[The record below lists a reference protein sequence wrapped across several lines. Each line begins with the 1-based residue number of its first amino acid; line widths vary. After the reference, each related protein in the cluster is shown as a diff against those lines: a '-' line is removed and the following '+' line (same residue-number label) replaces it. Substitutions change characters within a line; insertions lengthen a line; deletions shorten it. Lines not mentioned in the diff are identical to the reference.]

1 MYPYGINTHRL
12 LVRGVRVLGGEK
24 KIYITTEAFRI
35 NTLIVMP
42 VVALPIIFM
51 LLIIILV
58 KPVKNNKKVKKY
70 LLNLKNKINKYEGVG
85 DNDKKI

>member
-1 MYPYGINTHRL
+1 
-12 LVRGVRVLGGEK
+12 
-24 KIYITTEAFRI
+24 
-35 NTLIVMP
+35 MP